1 MNSFFSLLIL
11 FISSFSFG
19 QLVINEGSNK
29 NYSVLADED
38 GDYEDWIEIY
48 NSGTTAID
56 LFNYSL
62 SDNSTPGEWFFP
74 HQIIQPNE
82 YIIVFCSEKNR
93 FASTPFTNVLI
104 DSTFQPQPGWN
115 THYFT
120 TPFYWDGVSNIVLN
134 LCTYNSFYEC
144 NSIHSQSTT
153 NFNSAT
159 IALNYPGSACGFSG
173 GSNAQQR
180 PNIRFNSSI
189 IGTGTIQNG
198 YYDYPSAYSNWYEGA
213 RQQYLYSAS
222 ELISAGLSPG
232 NIDSL
237 SFDVIA
243 TCPTSLQFIELSMS
257 NTGINSLSPNFVPAT
272 GNFHHTNFK
281 ISSTGETIKLY
292 NPSGTVVS
300 ALNVNCGPGYDI
312 SVGHFLDGSGTLKRF
327 SSPTP
332 GVSNNNSIPSDGY
345 AAAPVFSITSGIYTS
360 PISVSITDLNNP
372 TATIYYTLDGSD
384 PNENSTLWNGTPI
397 YIFQSKILRARS
409 YVNGLIPSTIS
420 SSSYLFNVHHTTP
433 IISVISDPQ
442 NLFGPSGM
450 FDNPSLDLLKNASI
464 DYFDSTLNHNL
475 LFSRRA
481 GIIMDGGWGSRGLP
495 QRPFRIK
502 FDDGVL
508 GQGPISGFIIPD
520 RTNRNQYSDFMLRN
534 GSNQYL
540 ILPHKDAAQ
549 TKMMGD
555 GTNNY
560 YSAWRPAS
568 VYINGEYWGL
578 YELREKF
585 NTEMFEIYDG
595 AIENTIEI
603 LGSSAQYG
611 FQLRA
616 IEGDVQNFYN
626 SYNLFSQ
633 INPLDTNFWTQADQ
647 YFDMIYYNDYII
659 GELWMNNADWGFNY
673 NNLKIYRSNATNY
686 SWRYIL
692 MDLEYGLLPN
702 PSNDF
707 SCGYDLLG
715 QLINWPST
723 DPGNP
728 HFNIFWKGLQN
739 DRFKNYFINRFA
751 DQMNTVYLPSRLLEI
766 ENDMFNRTVSEMAN
780 EYERWGDPNNVPA
793 QVDAF
798 YQYHLIFQE
807 DLVCRPENMRNHIQ
821 TNFNLPQ
828 QVNVQLNVYPQ
839 NAGKIEISTITPN
852 IYPWNGIYFDGVP
865 IQLEAQAEPG
875 YQFSH
880 WEANNL
886 ISDTTN
892 AIFLDT
898 LTNNSVNFIA
908 HFISTVDLVEIPNSS
923 ILIYPNPTKDILH
936 ITGLSENIDSE
947 IKVFNPLG
955 QLVYSGITANEINV
969 GNLAKG
975 WYILTIED
983 RGITYKTKFIKE

>member
-1 MNSFFSLLIL
+1 
-11 FISSFSFG
+11 
-19 QLVINEGSNK
+19 
-29 NYSVLADED
+29 
-38 GDYEDWIEIY
+38 
-48 NSGTTAID
+48 
-56 LFNYSL
+56 
-62 SDNSTPGEWFFP
+62 
-74 HQIIQPNE
+74 
-82 YIIVFCSEKNR
+82 
-93 FASTPFTNVLI
+93 
-104 DSTFQPQPGWN
+104 
-115 THYFT
+115 
-120 TPFYWDGVSNIVLN
+120 
-134 LCTYNSFYEC
+134 
-144 NSIHSQSTT
+144 
-153 NFNSAT
+153 
-159 IALNYPGSACGFSG
+159 
-173 GSNAQQR
+173 
-180 PNIRFNSSI
+180 
-189 IGTGTIQNG
+189 
-198 YYDYPSAYSNWYEGA
+198 
-213 RQQYLYSAS
+213 
-222 ELISAGLSPG
+222 
-232 NIDSL
+232 
-237 SFDVIA
+237 
-243 TCPTSLQFIELSMS
+243 
-257 NTGINSLSPNFVPAT
+257 
-272 GNFHHTNFK
+272 
-281 ISSTGETIKLY
+281 
-292 NPSGTVVS
+292 
-300 ALNVNCGPGYDI
+300 
-312 SVGHFLDGSGTLKRF
+312 
-327 SSPTP
+327 
-332 GVSNNNSIPSDGY
+332 
-345 AAAPVFSITSGIYTS
+345 
-360 PISVSITDLNNP
+360 
-372 TATIYYTLDGSD
+372 
-384 PNENSTLWNGTPI
+384 
-397 YIFQSKILRARS
+397 
-409 YVNGLIPSTIS
+409 
-420 SSSYLFNVHHTTP
+420 
-433 IISVISDPQ
+433 
-442 NLFGPSGM
+442 
-450 FDNPSLDLLKNASI
+450 
-464 DYFDSTLNHNL
+464 
-475 LFSRRA
+475 
-481 GIIMDGGWGSRGLP
+481 
-495 QRPFRIK
+495 
-502 FDDGVL
+502 VL

-780 EYERWGDPNNVPA
+780 EYERWGDPNNVQA

-807 DLVCRPENMRNHIQ
+807 DLLCRPENMRNHIQ